1 MSERLRDEISML
13 GEMLGDV
20 ICQIHGPDSLEL
32 IEHIRTLS
40 RDARGGDDAAS
51 DSLQSVLAGL
61 SLKEMRLVIRAFSVF
76 LDLTNL
82 AEDRERIRTLEDRSR
97 ASAPEPRT
105 ESIGHAVRALA
116 EAGETAD
123 ALQRL
128 VDQLDLEL
136 VLTAHPT
143 EAKRRSLRA
152 KLRSI
157 REILYSYD
165 DDRRTDREEMAQRLR
180 AELVK
185 LWQTDFIRPWRPS
198 VLQEVERGLAVAPT
212 MWEVIPALCRDLRD
226 ALGKCCPEHSF
237 NVDRL
242 FRYGSWIGGDRDGHP
257 HVTADI
263 SAQTLTWLR
272 DEAIRLH
279 LSACE
284 DLAESFSMSQRQSS
298 VSDELLAAI
307 AAAQSSWPE
316 LVDHLASVPPD
327 EVYRRHLHVIHWRLQ
342 RTGEVKLDRGAPS
355 GSYRSA
361 SELRDDV
368 QVIADSLRA
377 EPTAAIAQAEVQPWI
392 DRISAFGFHLA
403 RLDVR
408 QDSGLHLDVM
418 DELFKLGGAATDFA
432 ECDELARQ
440 RLLVESLG
448 QSMAWDESQLSD
460 EARETLSLFR
470 LLRRAARR
478 YGMEAF
484 GGHVISMTRAPSD
497 LLIVLWLWHW
507 SAGVDGGDPRDGEL
521 RLPIIPLFETVDDL
535 TRSASTTDALL
546 SSPVYREYLAGLGDR
561 QTIMVGYSDSTKDG
575 GYLAACWALYRA
587 QREMFDVTEQH
598 GVQLTFFHGRGG
610 SLGRGGG
617 PAARAIRSLPTR
629 TFCGS
634 LRLTEQGEVLA
645 ERYDDPRIASRHLE
659 QLAWSALL
667 SAAQDHDHVEVEW
680 TAAME
685 FIARQS
691 RVAYRHLI
699 DHDGFVDFFRL
710 VTPIREIE
718 QLPIGS
724 RPSRRKG
731 GHGLKD
737 LRAIPWVFS
746 WTQVRCLVPA
756 WFGIGAAIDELAKH
770 DPDSIEY
777 LRQMY
782 VRWPFARAW
791 VDNAALALAKTD
803 LGVMNRY
810 ADLAGDNELLEVI
823 ADEIADEFAA
833 TKRALATIIDE
844 PEMLSNVAWLEESI
858 RVRNRYVDPLN
869 LIQVELLKRSR
880 GQPDDSLADEYQQLL
895 RLSIKGVAAGMRTTG

>member
-307 AAAQSSWPE
+307 
-316 LVDHLASVPPD
+316 
-327 EVYRRHLHVIHWRLQ
+327 
-342 RTGEVKLDRGAPS
+342 
-355 GSYRSA
+355 
-361 SELRDDV
+361 
-368 QVIADSLRA
+368 
-377 EPTAAIAQAEVQPWI
+377 
-392 DRISAFGFHLA
+392 
-403 RLDVR
+403 
-408 QDSGLHLDVM
+408 
-418 DELFKLGGAATDFA
+418 
-432 ECDELARQ
+432 
-440 RLLVESLG
+440 
-448 QSMAWDESQLSD
+448 
-460 EARETLSLFR
+460 
-470 LLRRAARR
+470 
-478 YGMEAF
+478 
-484 GGHVISMTRAPSD
+484 
-497 LLIVLWLWHW
+497 
-507 SAGVDGGDPRDGEL
+507 
-521 RLPIIPLFETVDDL
+521 
-535 TRSASTTDALL
+535 
-546 SSPVYREYLAGLGDR
+546 
-561 QTIMVGYSDSTKDG
+561 
-575 GYLAACWALYRA
+575 
-587 QREMFDVTEQH
+587 
-598 GVQLTFFHGRGG
+598 
-610 SLGRGGG
+610 
-617 PAARAIRSLPTR
+617 
-629 TFCGS
+629 
-634 LRLTEQGEVLA
+634 
-645 ERYDDPRIASRHLE
+645 
-659 QLAWSALL
+659 
-667 SAAQDHDHVEVEW
+667 
-680 TAAME
+680 
-685 FIARQS
+685 
-691 RVAYRHLI
+691 
-699 DHDGFVDFFRL
+699 
-710 VTPIREIE
+710 
-718 QLPIGS
+718 
-724 RPSRRKG
+724 
-731 GHGLKD
+731 
-737 LRAIPWVFS
+737 
-746 WTQVRCLVPA
+746 
-756 WFGIGAAIDELAKH
+756 
-770 DPDSIEY
+770 
-777 LRQMY
+777 
-782 VRWPFARAW
+782 
-791 VDNAALALAKTD
+791 
-803 LGVMNRY
+803 
-810 ADLAGDNELLEVI
+810 
-823 ADEIADEFAA
+823 
-833 TKRALATIIDE
+833 
-844 PEMLSNVAWLEESI
+844 
-858 RVRNRYVDPLN
+858 
-869 LIQVELLKRSR
+869 
-880 GQPDDSLADEYQQLL
+880 
-895 RLSIKGVAAGMRTTG
+895 